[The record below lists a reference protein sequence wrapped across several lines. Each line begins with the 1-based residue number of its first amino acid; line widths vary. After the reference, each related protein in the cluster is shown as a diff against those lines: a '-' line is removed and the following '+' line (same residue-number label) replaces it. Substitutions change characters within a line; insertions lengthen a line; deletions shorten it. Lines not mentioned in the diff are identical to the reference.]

1 MNAWSDKLALVIIT
15 LWVGALWTVGYVVAP
30 SLFHQL
36 SENKP
41 LAGNLAG
48 QLFELVAYIGMVSAV
63 YLLLHR
69 VLRFGAPALKQ
80 GFFWAVVVMLLLTLA
95 GQFGIQPLM
104 ASLKAQAL
112 PADVMHSAFADRFRT
127 WHGIASIG
135 YLVESLL
142 GLVLIFKVRP

>member
-1 MNAWSDKLALVIIT
+1 MSAWSDKLALIVIT
-15 LWVGALWTVGYVVAP
+15 LWVGTLWAIGYVVAP
-30 SLFHQL
+30 SLFSQL
-36 SENKP
+36 STNKQ

-48 QLFELVAYIGMVSAV
+48 QLFELVAYIGMASAA

-69 VLRFGAPALKQ
+69 LSRFGASALKQ

-112 PADVMHSAFADRFRT
+112 PADVMSSVFADRFRT
-127 WHGIASIG
+127 WHGVSSIG
-135 YLVESLL
+135 YLIESLL
-142 GLVLIFKVRP
+142 GLVLIFKARQ